1 MNLLEI
7 FFILIILF
15 HAFLMLVDEFYCHKK
30 RWLPKWER
38 IGHPVD
44 TACFLLCYIL
54 VIFFPMNKAVFFVF
68 LINAVFSC
76 FLIVKDEAVHLKYA
90 NSFEQYLHALLFV
103 LHPVILCILFFSW
116 SLFAK
121 SEFLFF
127 NYFDFKLLKYV
138 ILTQFI
144 LAIIFFWYQ
153 IIYWNFVIKDNVYD
167 AKRNSK

>member
-1 MNLLEI
+1 MSLLEI
-7 FFILIILF
+7 FFIGIILF
-15 HAFLMLVDEFYCHKK
+15 HAFVLFVDEFYCHLK
-30 RWLPKWER
+30 RGLPKWER
-38 IGHPVD
+38 IGHPID
-44 TACFLLCYIL
+44 TACFLICYIL
-54 VIFFPMNKAVFFVF
+54 VIFFPMNDVVFFIF

-103 LHPVILCILFFSW
+103 LHPVILCILFLSW
-116 SLFAK
+116 GLFTK

-127 NYFDFKLLKYV
+127 NYFEFSLLKYV
-138 ILTQFI
+138 ILTQFF

-153 IIYWNFVIKDNVYD
+153 LIYWNFVIKDNAYD